1 MGYAPY
7 EFEMIDEKL
16 GLHLNDGGYTII
28 VNTKCPKEKI
38 PQGLEGF
45 FAYLDTGEVDE
56 SDQLVCKINESVE
69 KANYEQEVESVM
81 TLEEEI
87 KIQREYGLEEGLERG
102 EKLGLERGRNE
113 GAAGKQREIARNMK
127 DRHIDLKTI
136 FEITGLSL
144 AEIEA
149 L

>member
-16 GLHLNDGGYTII
+16 GLHLNDRGYTII

-56 SDQLVCKINESVE
+56 NDQLVCKINESVE

-87 KIQREYGLEEGLERG
+87 KIQREYGVEE
-102 EKLGLERGRNE
+102 GLERGRNE
-113 GAAGKQREIARNMK
+113 GVASEKRKIAKNMK
-127 DRHIDLKTI
+127 ALKI
-136 FEITGLSL
+136 SLDNIAQATGLPL